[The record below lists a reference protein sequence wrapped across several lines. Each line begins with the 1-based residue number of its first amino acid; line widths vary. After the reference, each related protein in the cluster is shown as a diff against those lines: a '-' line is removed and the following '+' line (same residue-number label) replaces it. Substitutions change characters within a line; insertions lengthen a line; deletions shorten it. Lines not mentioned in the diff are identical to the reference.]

1 MLGPGRMSSRGLR
14 KSRVIMLKYQRNIR
28 NTSIQSPKASL
39 LLGRTQKKPNPFP
52 DHGTNGPLHVSYAEQ
67 WEKGLTDVFKAAEE
81 IGLGINPDVNSGNP
95 IGMGLGAGCMYR
107 GLRTTASAYLESA
120 PSNLTIMLS
129 SPVAKVL
136 MSGNQAR
143 GVKTIDGRDIYA
155 KNDVILSGGALN
167 SPQLLML
174 SGIGPLAE
182 LKKHN
187 IPVIHALEE
196 VGKNMQD
203 HCFSTATL
211 LQKSGTNDRMAFETN
226 ADAVAAARAQHS
238 KDKSGIMS
246 SMYCSTPMG
255 WFKNDAVLASKEF
268 EALDKHTQE
277 HLKKPTIPIF
287 EITTVCFVPRDLA
300 LS

>member
-14 KSRVIMLKYQRNIR
+14 KLRVIMLKYQKNIR

-39 LLGRTQKKPNPFP
+39 LGRTQKQTNPFP
-52 DHGTNGPLHVSYAEQ
+52 DHGTNGPLHVSYADQ

-95 IGMGLGAGCMYR
+95 IGMGLGAGCMHR

-120 PSNLTIMLS
+120 PSNLTIMLN

-143 GVKTIDGRDIYA
+143 GVKTIDGREIYA
-155 KNDVILSGGALN
+155 KNDVMLSGGALN

-187 IPVIHALEE
+187 ISVIHALEE

-211 LQKSGTNDRMAFETN
+211 LQKPGTNDRMAFETN

-268 EALDKHTQE
+268 DALDKHTQE

-300 LS
+300 PS